1 MTPQKYIQEKYR
13 AMGVSLSDG
22 YVSSLLVGKGLSPS
36 DDTCFSEAGG
46 VERVH
51 RAFVESLPEFLLMP
65 SSVSELGVSISRAS
79 KDDIAKYYRL
89 ECRRLGLPDM
99 LSEPPRVRWL

>member
-1 MTPQKYIQEKYR
+1 MTPQEYIQEKYR

-22 YVSSLLVGKGLSPS
+22 YVSPS